1 MRQLDH
7 LRLLFVTLNPNIEP
21 RIRNKSMKA
30 RMKLYG
36 IQSGAKTQ
44 IHDQVI
50 TFATL
55 RITRMII
62 TGKRGIVSFI
72 SVL

>member
-1 MRQLDH
+1 
-7 LRLLFVTLNPNIEP
+7 
-21 RIRNKSMKA
+21 MKA